1 MAGRRHR
8 QGRNAMM
15 EDVVER
21 LYQALVD
28 ELQRRDHPHRL
39 PVKVAGIYDDLV
51 PYAKV
56 RSVLGVEVK
65 ADYEHALLRLL
76 AGEGDRLRL
85 EPEDARDELRREV
98 AAPYPAVDL
107 FRKFSASDVWVST
120 PEAPEPELE
129 EGRSADPGG
138 PPAQESAIE
147 VGGPGSEPDGPT
159 SRRTGPRLVRE
170 ERSVKPLPL
179 RVGGAVPRPEPT
191 VDDPVCA
198 FCEGA
203 LPAGTALKFCPHCG
217 EGVDLRPC
225 PGCGKAMERDWKYCV
240 HCGRAVER
248 EG

>member
-1 MAGRRHR
+1 
-8 QGRNAMM
+8 MM
-15 EDVVER
+15 DDVVER

-28 ELQRRDHPHRL
+28 ELQRRDHSPRL

-56 RSVLGVEVK
+56 RSLLGVEVK

-98 AAPYPAVDL
+98 AAPYPVVDL
-107 FRKFSASDVWVST
+107 FRKFSASDVWVLAW
-120 PEAPEPELE
+120 EASEAEPE
-129 EGRSADPGG
+129 EGRSADSGDPR
-138 PPAQESAIE
+138 AQESANE
-147 VGGPGSEPDGPT
+147 ARGPASEPDGSR
-159 SRRTGPRLVRE
+159 SRRTGPRLVRD

-179 RVGGAVPRPEPT
+179 QVGGAVPRPEPT

-198 FCEGA
+198 FCKGV
-203 LPAGTALKFCPHCG
+203 LPAGTTLKFCPQCG
-217 EGVDLRPC
+217 ESVDLQPC
-225 PGCGKAMERDWKYCV
+225 PGCGEAMERGWKYCV

-248 EG
+248 ED